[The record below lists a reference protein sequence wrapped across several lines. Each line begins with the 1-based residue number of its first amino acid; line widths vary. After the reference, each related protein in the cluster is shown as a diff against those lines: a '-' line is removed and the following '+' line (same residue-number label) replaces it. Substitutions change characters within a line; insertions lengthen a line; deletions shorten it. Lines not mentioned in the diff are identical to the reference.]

1 MQFGLMSKICALGLL
16 AATLHPLHATAG
28 ESEPGKPIRPE
39 SDCLVA
45 NHVSAWGVIHDQRLV
60 VKSVGERY
68 YDIQLAQSCPKLERE
83 HFLSFRKG
91 FMPTSGS
98 RTPNLLICGDMG
110 DAVKLNR
117 GIGGSSNPCLI
128 SSIRR
133 IDRATFDAVF
143 GKDSNS
149 GDSALDQAP
158 DYRGKVAVGN

>member
-1 MQFGLMSKICALGLL
+1 MQFGLMSKICTSALL

-39 SDCLVA
+39 SECLVA
-45 NHVSAWGVIHDQRLV
+45 NHVSAWGVINDQRLV

-68 YDIQLAQSCPKLERE
+68 YDVQLAQSCPKLERE

-98 RTPNLLICGDMG
+98 HALNLLICGDMG

-133 IDRATFDAVF
+133 IDRETFDAVF
-143 GKDSNS
+143 GKDPQS
-149 GDSALDQAP
+149 GEISLDQAP
-158 DYRGKVAVGN
+158 DYRGKVAAGN